1 MVTPGRLIKQD
12 ILRCPYCGST
22 DIVFDSEYG
31 QFVCRHCGSVIQD
44 HVVDLGPEW
53 RAFNGEEAMIYE
65 RAKPISPALPGHGPR
80 SCLLLLAFLVG
91 FAAPTAGLAQVRAQ
105 TPSLIALPR
114 SETVYMGG
122 AVWGPITSLNPFSP
136 SNGQLDDYL
145 QSMVYL
151 PLFLF
156 SPVTGSLYPALGE
169 NFTVTSVTAPASPV
183 YGP

>member
-1 MVTPGRLIKQD
+1 
-12 ILRCPYCGST
+12 LRKLA
-22 DIVFDSEYG
+22 
-31 QFVCRHCGSVIQD
+31 
-44 HVVDLGPEW
+44 LGLV
-53 RAFNGEEAMIYE
+53 AA
-65 RAKPISPALPGHGPR
+65 A
-80 SCLLLLAFLVG
+80 LLALSLIGFLSPYSGV
-91 FAAPTAGLAQVRAQ
+91 TSVRAQ

-136 SNGQLDDYL
+136 SNSQLDDYL

-169 NFTVTSVTAPASPV
+169 NYSNSRPHSQRSQALRPCLARGLP
-183 YGP
+183 

>member
-1 MVTPGRLIKQD
+1 VA
-12 ILRCPYCGST
+12 
-22 DIVFDSEYG
+22 V
-31 QFVCRHCGSVIQD
+31 
-44 HVVDLGPEW
+44 
-53 RAFNGEEAMIYE
+53 
-65 RAKPISPALPGHGPR
+65 
-80 SCLLLLAFLVG
+80 LLLLAFLVG

-122 AVWGPITSLNPFSP
+122 AIWGPITSLNPFSP
-136 SNGQLDDYL
+136 SNNQLDDYL

-169 NFTVTSVTAPASPV
+169 NFTVTSVTVPASLV